1 MEEFVNVLKGLS
13 DNSRLRTTWL
23 LYRTNTPL
31 CVCEIMD
38 ALTISQYNVSRHLKV
53 LKNAGL
59 IREKKDGRWV
69 YYSLIKPE
77 NRFHELILQAVSS
90 LPKEL
95 FTRDEKRLKER
106 LSLRENGKCVVGLN
120 RLI

>member
-95 FTRDEKRLKER
+95 FARDEKRLKER
-106 LSLRENGKCVVGLN
+106 LSLRENGKCVVGIN
-120 RLI
+120 KLI

>member
-1 MEEFVNVLKGLS
+1 MEQFVNVIKGLS
-13 DNSRLRTTWL
+13 DNSRLRAVWL

-95 FTRDEKRLKER
+95 FARDEKRLKER
-106 LSLRENGKCVVGLN
+106 LSWRENGKCVVGIN
-120 RLI
+120 RSI

>member
-1 MEEFVNVLKGLS
+1 MEAFVSVLKGLS
-13 DNSRLRTTWL
+13 DNSRLRTIWL
-23 LYRTNTPL
+23 LCRSNSEI

-38 ALTISQYNVSRHLKV
+38 ALSMSQYNVSRHLKI

-95 FTRDEKRLKER
+95 FAQDEERLKKR
-106 LSLRENGKCVVGLN
+106 LSLRENGKCVVGIN
-120 RLI
+120 

>member
-13 DNSRLRTTWL
+13 DNSRLRTAWL
-23 LYRTNTPL
+23 LYRTSTPL

-38 ALTISQYNVSRHLKV
+38 ALAISQYNVSRHLKV

-77 NRFHELILQAVSS
+77 NRFHELILQAIVS

-95 FTRDEKRLKER
+95 FIQDEKRLKER
-106 LSLRENGKCVVGLN
+106 ISLRENGKCVVGIN
-120 RLI
+120 RLV

>member
-13 DNSRLRTTWL
+13 DNSRLRTVWL
-23 LYRTNTPL
+23 LYQTNTPL

-77 NRFHELILQAVSS
+77 NRFHELILQAIAS

-95 FTRDEKRLKER
+95 FIQDEKRLKER
-106 LSLRENGKCVVGLN
+106 ISLRENGKCVVGIN
-120 RLI
+120 RLV

>member
-1 MEEFVNVLKGLS
+1 MEQFVNVLKGLS

-95 FTRDEKRLKER
+95 FARDEKRLKER
-106 LSLRENGKCVVGLN
+106 LSLRENGKCVVGIN
-120 RLI
+120 RFI

>member
-1 MEEFVNVLKGLS
+1 
-13 DNSRLRTTWL
+13 
-23 LYRTNTPL
+23 
-31 CVCEIMD
+31 MD

-53 LKNAGL
+53 LKNAGI

-77 NRFHELILQAVSS
+77 NRFHELIIQAVSS

-95 FTRDEKRLKER
+95 FARDEKRLKER
-106 LSLRENGKCVVGLN
+106 LSLRENGKCVVGIN

>member
-1 MEEFVNVLKGLS
+1 MEQFVNVIKGLS
-13 DNSRLRTTWL
+13 DNSRLRAVWL

-38 ALTISQYNVSRHLKV
+38 ALVISQYNVSRHLKV

-95 FTRDEKRLKER
+95 FARDEKRLKER
-106 LSLRENGKCVVGLN
+106 LSWRENGKCVVGIN
-120 RLI
+120 RSI

>member
-23 LYRTNTPL
+23 LNRTNTPL

-77 NRFHELILQAVSS
+77 NRFHELILKAVSS

-95 FTRDEKRLKER
+95 FARDEKRLKER
-106 LSLRENGKCVVGLN
+106 LSLRENGKCVVGIN

>member
-1 MEEFVNVLKGLS
+1 MEEYLRLLKGLS
-13 DNSRLRTTWL
+13 DNSRLRTIWL
-23 LYRTNTPL
+23 LCQSNAEL

-38 ALTISQYNVSRHLKV
+38 ALNLSQYNVSRYLKV

-69 YYSLIKPE
+69 YYSLIEHE

-95 FTRDEKRLKER
+95 FAQDEKRLKKR
-106 LSLRENGKCVVGLN
+106 LSLRENGKCVVGIN
-120 RLI
+120 R